1 MYAKH
6 AVILFFI
13 LFLSQYLNA
22 QGELNLWYKK
32 PATTWTEAL
41 PLGNGRLGAMIF
53 GGVEEELIQLN
64 EETLWSGGPVKENV
78 NPGAYENL
86 QLARK
91 ALFEE
96 EDYTKANAYAK
107 KMQGYYSE
115 SYLPLGDLKIKQD
128 FGDGQPSSYKRSL
141 DIKRALAT
149 TSFKINGI
157 TYTREIFVSAPDQV
171 IAIKLTASKP
181 KALNLVL
188 QTSSPLPF
196 KNLHL
201 TSDMIAMRG
210 KAPAHVEPNY
220 VQADNPIIFEDST
233 GCDGIRYDLRLKVH
247 KSDGTVFA
255 DQDGLHI
262 QNASETIVYLT
273 AGTSFNGYDKC
284 PESEGKDEQALV
296 EGYLAK
302 AEKQNWKTLLKRHIT
317 DYQQFFNRVDFTLD
331 EAENIKKD
339 YQNKST
345 LERLIAYAKGNIDL
359 GLETLYYQYGRY
371 LLISSS
377 RPGGTPANLQGIW
390 NKEVR
395 PPWSS
400 NFTTNI
406 NAQMNYWPAE
416 MTNLSE
422 MHLPFLDFIEDLS
435 VAGEVTAKQFYHA
448 KGWAVHHNSDIWA
461 LTNPVGNLG
470 DGDPMWANWPMG
482 SPWLSQHLW
491 WHYQY
496 TQDRGFLKN
505 TAYPIMKGAAAFCLD
520 WLVENDQG
528 QLVTAPSGSPENAFI
543 DEYDKRGTIS
553 IASTMDMSIIWDLF
567 TNTIEASEALNID
580 ADFRENLEKQ
590 LTKLFP
596 LQIGKKGDIQEWY
609 KDWEA
614 EDPHHRH
621 VSQLFGLFPGR
632 QISPI
637 STPKLAEAARKTLEL
652 RGDGGTGW
660 SLAWKINFWARLQD
674 GDHAYKMLRNLL
686 HLTGQKGT
694 DYADGGG
701 TYANLF
707 DAHPP
712 FQIDGNFGGVSGMTQ
727 LLLQS
732 YGGEI
737 QLLPALPMAWPS
749 GQIKGL
755 KARGNFEVNVN
766 WEAGKLTGASL
777 KSVMGGAVKLRTG
790 QPIKILGIATKSIKA
805 EIGFTTDF
813 STEAGKK
820 YQIRPEN

>member
-1 MYAKH
+1 MNLQH
-6 AVILFFI
+6 SILLFFSLLI
-13 LFLSQYLNA
+13 FQCVSA
-22 QGELNLWYKK
+22 QEDLELWYKN
-32 PATTWTEAL
+32 PAKTWTEAL
-41 PLGNGRLGAMIF
+41 PVGNGRLGAMIF

-64 EETLWSGGPVKENV
+64 EETFWSGGPVKENV
-78 NPGAYENL
+78 NPGAFENL

-96 EDYTKANAYAK
+96 EDYAKANAFAK
-107 KMQGYYSE
+107 KMQGYYSQ
-115 SYLPLGDLKIKQD
+115 SYLPLGDLKITQELGGEK
-128 FGDGQPSSYKRSL
+128 PTAYTRNL
-141 DIKRALAT
+141 DIERALAST
-149 TSFKINGI
+149 TFKVNGV
-157 TYTREIFVSAPDQV
+157 TYTRAIFASAPDQV
-171 IAIKLTASKP
+171 IAIKFTASKA
-181 KALNLVL
+181 KALNVVL
-188 QTSSPLPF
+188 QTGNPLPF
-196 KNLHL
+196 ENSSVSQSEI
-201 TSDMIAMRG
+201 TMRG
-210 KAPAHVEPNY
+210 KAPKHVEPSY
-220 VQADNPIIFEDST
+220 VQAENPIILKDST
-233 GCDGIRYDLRLKVH
+233 GCDGMRYDLRIKVH
-247 KSDGTVFA
+247 KSDGSVFTNEE
-255 DQDGLHI
+255 GLHI
-262 QNASETIVYLT
+262 ENASEAIIYLT
-273 AGTSFNGYDKC
+273 AATSFNGYDKC
-284 PESEGKDEQALV
+284 PDSEGKDEKVLV
-296 EGYLAK
+296 EDYLAK
-302 AEKQNWKTLLKRHIT
+302 AEKQTWKTLLERHIT
-317 DYQQFFNRVDFTLD
+317 DYQQYFNRVDFTLNESKED
-331 EAENIKKD
+331 KNGH
-339 YQNKST
+339 QNKST
-345 LERLIAYAKGNIDL
+345 LERLISYADGGVDL

-377 RPGGTPANLQGIW
+377 RPGGIPANLQGIW

-422 MHLPFLDFIEDLS
+422 MHLPFLDFIEELS
-435 VAGEVTAKQFYHA
+435 VAGKVTAQQFYHT

-470 DGDPMWANWPMG
+470 EGDPMWANWPVG
-482 SPWLSQHLW
+482 SPWLSQHVW

-496 TQDRGFLKN
+496 TQDKDFLEK
-505 TAYPIMKGAAAFCLD
+505 TAYPIMKGAAEFCVD
-520 WLVENDQG
+520 WLVENEQG

-543 DEYDKRGTIS
+543 DDNGKRGTIS

-567 TNTIEASEALNID
+567 SNVIAASDALDID
-580 ADFRENLEKQ
+580 ADFRAELEK
-590 LTKLFP
+590 KKKKMFP

-621 VSQLFGLFPGR
+621 VSQLFGLFPGE
-632 QISPI
+632 QISPLT
-637 STPKLAEAARKTLEL
+637 TPEFAEAARKTLEL

-701 TYANLF
+701 TYGNLF

-712 FQIDGNFGGVSGMTQ
+712 FQIDGNFGGVAGMTQ

-737 QLLPALPMAWPS
+737 QLLPALPSAWQT
-749 GQIKGL
+749 GEIKGL
-755 KARGNFEVNVN
+755 KARGNFEINLK
-766 WEAGKLTGASL
+766 WETGKLKHASL
-777 KSVMGGAVKLRTG
+777 KSIKGGAVILRTA
-790 QPIKILGIATKSIKA
+790 QPIKIKGMDAKSLKT
-805 EIGFTTDF
+805 EIGFTTNF
-813 STEAGKK
+813 NTVAGKT
-820 YQIRPEN
+820 YQISPEN